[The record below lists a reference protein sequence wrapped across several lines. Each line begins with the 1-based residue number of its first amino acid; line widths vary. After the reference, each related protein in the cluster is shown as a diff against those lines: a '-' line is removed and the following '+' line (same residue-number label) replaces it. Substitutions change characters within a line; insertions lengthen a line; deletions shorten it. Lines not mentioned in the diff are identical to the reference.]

1 MAAARR
7 IYAWIA
13 TADWRVR
20 GTSMTVNMAAGKACL
35 ASLTI
40 TDAAGNPAPV
50 AAPPTWV
57 SSDPTGLAVNPQ
69 PDGMAALVASK
80 AYKVGTYTVT
90 VSADA
95 NLDPVAIRMISTTFD
110 VVVSAINTAEN
121 IEVTAGV
128 PY

>member
-1 MAAARR
+1 
-7 IYAWIA
+7 
-13 TADWRVR
+13 
-20 GTSMTVNMAAGKACL
+20 MTVNMGAGKAFI

-50 AAPPTWV
+50 AGPPTWI

-80 AYKVGTYTVT
+80 GYRVGSYTVV
-90 VSADA
+90 VSADG
-95 NLDPVAIRMISTTFD
+95 NLDPAVERLISTTFT
-110 VVVSAINTAEN
+110 VVVAAINTAEN
-121 IEVTAGV
+121 ITVTAGV